1 MAKNPKEGE
10 MRVPKSILLCFTV
23 LATLGLFSA
32 VTFGQQT
39 PKQYGG
45 VLRLVETPPGSPFGV
60 PWEIIGVSI
69 CSAIPALEPL
79 LWMDRSGNVYPKLAE
94 KWKVSPDK
102 KSIFL
107 SLRKEVKFHD
117 GTDFNAEAVRFC
129 LQKQLDSGLITT
141 FSSVEVVDDHTV
153 KIGMKEYDNRVFV
166 SLAGTSCTIISPT
179 ALNKNGIEWARW
191 HPVGTGPFEFVSYE
205 RGVGVKYKKFKD
217 YWDKGKP
224 YLDGVEIKF
233 IADPQTIKAAFLAGE
248 IDVFGENGG
257 ELVAEMKKMGM
268 KTFSADNGIV
278 MLWPDSMNADSPLS
292 KKLVRQAISYAIDR
306 EGLAKA
312 RGFGTWKPS
321 YQVAFPEQAAYLKDY
336 RGTPYDPKKAKEL
349 LAQAGYGAGFKIKLI
364 PMPAVVDRDA
374 MVAVQRMLSEV
385 GIEVELE
392 FPEMSRYREYQVKGW
407 RGMLAQPWGFFA
419 NFNSTIG
426 FYFLGAERFASTK
439 RPEGWEKLFDESR
452 TSLSVDPKLA
462 QRLQKLI
469 LDDMTV
475 IPLYM
480 HTRDYV
486 ARPNVH
492 DTNHMKWVTW
502 PWWTPAE
509 AWLSK

>member
-1 MAKNPKEGE
+1 MSKARKVMLFYFG
-10 MRVPKSILLCFTV
+10 LLVAPLLFLGV
-23 LATLGLFSA
+23 ASAQEKAT
-32 VTFGQQT
+32 
-39 PKQYGG
+39 PQYGG

-60 PWEIIGVSI
+60 PWEVIGVSI

-102 KSIFL
+102 KSITL
-107 SLRKEVKFHD
+107 TLRKGVKFHD
-117 GTDFNAEAVRFC
+117 GTDFNADAVKFC
-129 LQKQLDSGLITT
+129 LQKQLDSGLVTT
-141 FSSVEVVDDHTV
+141 FNSVEVVDDYTV

-166 SLAGTSCTIISPT
+166 TLAGTSSTIISPT
-179 ALNKNGIEWARW
+179 AISKNGLEWARW

-205 RGVGVKYKKFKD
+205 RSVGVKYKKFKD

-224 YLDGVEIKF
+224 YLDGIEIKF
-233 IADPQTIKAAFLAGE
+233 IADPQTMKAALLAGE
-248 IDVFGENGG
+248 IDIFGENGG

-268 KTFSADNGIV
+268 KTFSAANGIV

-292 KKLVRQAISYAIDR
+292 NRTVREAISYAINR
-306 EGLAKA
+306 EALVKA
-312 RGFGTWKPS
+312 RGFGTWTPA
-321 YQVAFPEQAAYLKDY
+321 YQVAQPEHAAYIKDY
-336 RGTPYDPKKAKEL
+336 KGTPYNPQKAKEL
-349 LAQAGYGAGFKIKLI
+349 LAKAGYPNGFKTKLI

-439 RPEGWEKLFDESR
+439 RPEGWEKAFDESR
-452 TSLSVDPKLA
+452 SSLTIDPKLS
-462 QRLQKLI
+462 QKLQKVV
-469 LDDMTV
+469 LDDITV

-492 DTNHMKWVTW
+492 GTNHMKWVTW

-509 AWLSK
+509 AYLTK